1 MRWWIPVLS
10 MDELRMNDI
19 PRSPASY
26 KTFSMMNLPRLTWY
40 ALRRWPIIP
49 GIVIVMLVFT
59 GIFAP
64 VLAPQDQF
72 KQNLRA
78 RNAPPVW
85 NTAWYEEHPRVEL
98 RYVLGADHVGRDV
111 LSRIIF
117 GARISLVVAS
127 VALLTGLLIGVT
139 FGLTAGYF
147 GGHIDELVLRMT
159 DVWYAIPFLLLAL
172 VANIIFGPSLGLVL
186 ALLALSTWPAFVR
199 NIRAETLSLKTRDYV
214 ALARVSGASNTR
226 ILVRHLL
233 PGVFN
238 TVVVIATLQ
247 VGQLIL
253 AEASLSFL
261 GVGIPAPT
269 PAWGVMIAEGRAD
282 LRVAWWPTFF
292 PGFAIFLVVMSLNFF
307 GDWLRD
313 RLDPRLRQL

>member
-1 MRWWIPVLS
+1 MIATSRSVSTRKKFKLANLS
-10 MDELRMNDI
+10 RRI
-19 PRSPASY
+19 
-26 KTFSMMNLPRLTWY
+26 WY
-40 ALRRWPIIP
+40 ILRRWPIIP
-49 GIVIVMLVFT
+49 GVVITTLVLT

-64 VLAPQDQF
+64 LLAPQDQF

-85 NTAWYEEHPRVEL
+85 NTQWYDDNPRVEL
-98 RYVLGADHVGRDV
+98 RYILGADHVGRDI
-111 LSRIIF
+111 LSRIIY
-117 GARISLVVAS
+117 GARISLIVATIS
-127 VALLTGLLIGVT
+127 LITGLLMGVT
-139 FGLTAGYF
+139 LGLSAGYF
-147 GGHIDELVLRMT
+147 GGHIEELIMRLT

-172 VANIIFGPSLGLVL
+172 VANIIFGPSFGLVL

-199 NIRAETLSLKTRDYV
+199 NIRAETLSLKTLDYV
-214 ALARVSGASNTR
+214 ALARVSGASNVR
-226 ILVRHLL
+226 IIFKHLL

-238 TVVVIATLQ
+238 TVVVIATLR

-261 GVGIPAPT
+261 GVGIPSPT

-282 LRVAWWPTFF
+282 LRAAWWPTVF
-292 PGFAIFLVVMSLNFF
+292 PGVAIFLVVMSLNFT